1 MSKGIRIGLTGGI
14 GSGKSTVAR
23 FLTHRGAY
31 LIDADAISRAAT
43 ATGGA
48 AIPAI
53 AQTFG
58 PQTIDSSGALDRGRM
73 REIAFN
79 DPHAKK
85 QLEAI
90 IHPLVGLAIEQ
101 AQIKADALSAPCVVY
116 DIPLLLESSHWR
128 KKLETIVV
136 IDCNEDT
143 QIERV
148 RLRSGLSESEVR
160 SVLTAQVNRM
170 TRLQG
175 ADHVIYNDG
184 ITLGQ
189 LEALTQQISAQFG
202 L

>member
-1 MSKGIRIGLTGGI
+1 
-14 GSGKSTVAR
+14 
-23 FLTHRGAY
+23 
-31 LIDADAISRAAT
+31 
-43 ATGGA
+43 
-48 AIPAI
+48 
-53 AQTFG
+53 
-58 PQTIDSSGALDRGRM
+58 
-73 REIAFN
+73 
-79 DPHAKK
+79 
-85 QLEAI
+85 
-90 IHPLVGLAIEQ
+90 
-101 AQIKADALSAPCVVY
+101 
-116 DIPLLLESSHWR
+116 
-128 KKLETIVV
+128 V

-170 TRLQG
+170 TRLKG